1 MSYLLHLRKDKVLKK
16 ILKDSDEIK
25 LKKSANLFLSLCGSV
40 TGQQLSTKVAEV
52 IYNRFLRL
60 YPQPPGPE
68 EVLAT
73 PDEILRGIGLSAS
86 KLSYIQNISTFALEH
101 GISVRKL
108 GRMSNEEVVEYLTQI
123 KGIGRWSEEML
134 MMFSM
139 GREDVFAVDDRGI
152 QVVMAELYGLNKAD
166 KKQLK
171 SDMLRISA
179 KWSPY
184 RTYACIH
191 LWDYKDNAP
200 KL

>member
-1 MSYLLHLRKDKVLKK
+1 M
-16 ILKDSDEIK
+16 
-25 LKKSANLFLSLCGSV
+25 
-40 TGQQLSTKVAEV
+40 
-52 IYNRFLRL
+52 
-60 YPQPPGPE
+60 
-68 EVLAT
+68 
-73 PDEILRGIGLSAS
+73 
-86 KLSYIQNISTFALEH
+86 
-101 GISVRKL
+101 
-108 GRMSNEEVVEYLTQI
+108 EYLTQI
-123 KGIGRWSEEML
+123 KGIGRWSVEML